1 MGFNYNALDSFEF
14 ETLARDVT
22 EMITGVKLSCYT
34 AGADG
39 GVDAS
44 DFYYQKC
51 QQSRVVMQQSIG
63 CDASLPNSGKTWWV
77 TSSSNLKNLTKFLL
91 TNWSSLPRQGSLKI
105 SNIR

>member
-1 MGFNYNALDSFEF
+1 MLDGIAMGFNYNALDSFEF

-22 EMITGVKLSCYT
+22 EIVTGVKLSCYT

-51 QQSRVVMQQSIG
+51 QQSRVVMQ
-63 CDASLPNSGKTWWV
+63 AKHWLRRV
-77 TSSSNLKNLTKFLL
+77 THKQWEDLV
-91 TNWSSLPRQGSLKI
+91 GSLVKQLKKT
-105 SNIR
+105 